1 MAHAFTH
8 MFAGVVLSPQT
19 GSVWVGSKFAMLLT
33 SAPVLPTMASHW
45 AESVWTAQ
53 PRPVSRRHTH
63 AHAQA
68 QCYIRMIHVSI
79 CLAWLVWMGMTSNDC
94 ELVRTYIMCVFIATL
109 FQFADCTRSWCG
121 VHRLFCRRL
130 GSSYWQR
137 WRLGWIPVCRRHR
150 WVPSVSITSS
160 LHCMCIHATN
170 IHAALFENVNIQL
183 YSIAHLFYIKVTCVS
198 MYF

>member
-1 MAHAFTH
+1 

-94 ELVRTYIMCVFIATL
+94 ELVY
-109 FQFADCTRSWCG
+109 
-121 VHRLFCRRL
+121 
-130 GSSYWQR
+130 Y
-137 WRLGWIPVCRRHR
+137 VCFHCY
-150 WVPSVSITSS
+150 SVSICWLHAQLMWCSSFVLQTAGQQLLATVAIGLNSS
-160 LHCMCIHATN
+160 LPTTQVSSKCVNNVI
-170 IHAALFENVNIQL
+170 AALYVHTCHKHTRSFIWKCKYTTVQYRSFILHQSNMCFNVFL
-183 YSIAHLFYIKVTCVS
+183 MH
-198 MYF
+198 